1 MTLAI
6 MKKISLCI
14 FLFVSCLF
22 ICACAKI
29 EDNAVD
35 MDEESSSASLIL
47 QRPNLPKSE
56 IMFLDIEW
64 GMPESIAI
72 ELTKERFPDVNFSEE
87 ESYPETFAGHTQK
100 SENFHDPQSRVFS
113 FYSSQ
118 AVKTKVVKLLHQIG
132 SGKYSYTSSLGT
144 VAGYPVNAIYLY
156 FVNQDGQYL
165 LYKAAYSFGNS
176 NDIEPIGQFADLQD
190 KMTKLYGT
198 PETYT
203 YDESVIGDATNACAV
218 WDAGD
223 SSAAYLEYTFYFS
236 GYLSGVES
244 VWLCYGTL
252 SINDYFIA
260 AEDELVA
267 REKAEQQERIDIIKA
282 DDSGL

>member
-1 MTLAI
+1 MILTI
-6 MKKISLCI
+6 MKKINLCI

-22 ICACAKI
+22 ICACAKT
-29 EDNAVD
+29 EDKA
-35 MDEESSSASLIL
+35 MDTEKESSSASLIL

-72 ELTKERFPDVNFSEE
+72 ELAKERFPDVNFSEE
-87 ESYPETFAGHTQK
+87 ESYPETILDHTRK
-100 SENFHDPQSRVFS
+100 SHNFCDPQERVFPS
-113 FYSSQ
+113 ISSQ
-118 AVKTKVVKLLHQIG
+118 AVETKMVKLLHRSG
-132 SGKYSYTSSLGT
+132 SGEYSYISSLGT
-144 VAGYPVNAIYLY
+144 VAGYPVDAIYLY
-156 FVNQDGQYL
+156 FVNQDGQYR

-176 NDIEPIGQFADLQD
+176 NVIEPIGQFADLQD
-190 KMTKLYGT
+190 KMTNLYGT

-203 YDESVIGDATNACAV
+203 YDESAIGYATNACAV

-223 SSAAYLEYTFYFS
+223 SSAAYLQYTFYSS
-236 GYLSGVES
+236 GYLKGMES
-244 VWLCYGTL
+244 VWLYYGTL
-252 SINDYFIA
+252 SINEYFIA

-267 REKAEQQERIDIIKA
+267 REKAEQQERIDVIKA